1 MHLRHMSEKEMIEL
15 SRRGLLNDQSIN
27 KLKLYENF
35 VFRKQMRV
43 KFTKSIH
50 NTKGTLDFINSNL

>member
-1 MHLRHMSEKEMIEL
+1 MRLRHMSENKMIEL
-15 SRRGLLNDQSIN
+15 SRRGLLNGQSIS
-27 KLKLYENF
+27 KLKLYEHF

-50 NTKGTLDFINSNL
+50 NTKGTLDYINYDL